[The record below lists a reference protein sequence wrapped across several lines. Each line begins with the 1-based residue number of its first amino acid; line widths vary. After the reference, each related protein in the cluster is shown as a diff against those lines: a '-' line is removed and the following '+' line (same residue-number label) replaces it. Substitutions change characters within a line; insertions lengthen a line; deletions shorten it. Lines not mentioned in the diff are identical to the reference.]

1 MSGNPLLK
9 RLLDAGLQFTEMS
22 REQADKL
29 VKEFVR
35 NGQAKRKDREL
46 LVEQLLERGRAVSEG
61 VAAVIQ
67 REIGKHL
74 ATVVARLDDV
84 EDRVEEL
91 AGRLGSA
98 VVRGGKQPSSPSGAP
113 SPASAAARDSASAK
127 QASTSPAGK
136 QSASKK
142 KASKKS
148 ATKKSTG
155 KKSATKKS
163 AGKKKAAG
171 KKSAVKQSASTT
183 AAPAKQ
189 AKVTSAPTAPAT
201 SAPGAG
207 QA

>member
-35 NGQAKRKDREL
+35 SGQAKRKDREV

-98 VVRGGKQPSSPSGAP
+98 VVRGGKQPSSPSEAP
-113 SPASAAARDSASAK
+113 TPASASAQGSASTK
-127 QASTSPAGK
+127 KASTSPAGK
-136 QSASKK
+136 QS
-142 KASKKS
+142 ASKKS

-155 KKSATKKS
+155 KKSA
-163 AGKKKAAG
+163 GKKKAAG
-171 KKSAVKQSASTT
+171 KKSAAKQSASTT